1 VSFFTTYYYIKI
13 IINNLKFMIMQND
26 FKKDPTVTAKLNS
39 IGSETSVKTFTNSQ
53 GDTTGFRPCT
63 IVYKGNIIRAT
74 IWESVV
80 AQGVKVG
87 DECTVAVT
95 KGTDR
100 DGKPAVYCKVI
111 GGSAMLPTEDLF
123 ADVFAE
129 EKELTI

>member
-1 VSFFTTYYYIKI
+1 
-13 IINNLKFMIMQND
+13 MQND
-26 FKKDPTVTAKLNS
+26 LKKDPTVTAKLNS
-39 IGSETSVKTFTNSQ
+39 IGSETSVKTFTNAQ

-63 IVYKGNIIRAT
+63 IVYKGNIVRAT

-87 DECTVAVT
+87 DECTVAVS
-95 KGTDR
+95 KGLDR

-123 ADVFAE
+123 ADVLVE

>member
-13 IINNLKFMIMQND
+13 IINNLKIMIMQND
-26 FKKDPTVTAKLNS
+26 LKKDPTVTAKLNS
-39 IGSETSVKTFTNSQ
+39 IGSETSVKSFTNAQ
-53 GDTTGFRPCT
+53 GGNTGFRPCT
-63 IVYKGNIIRAT
+63 IVYKGNIVRAT

-87 DECTVAVT
+87 DECNVAIT

-111 GGSAMLPTEDLF
+111 GGSAMLPTEELF

>member
-1 VSFFTTYYYIKI
+1 
-13 IINNLKFMIMQND
+13 MIMND

-39 IGSETSVKTFTNSQ
+39 IGSETSVKTFTNAQ

-63 IVYKGNIIRAT
+63 IVYKGNVVRAT

-111 GGSAMLPTEDLF
+111 GGSAALPTEALF

-129 EKELTI
+129 EEELAI